1 MGREWDS
8 ESQAYLPVWRAPF
21 SERYPS
27 YQRLDINRSQTLHL
41 SKRMTV
47 LYFGVTNV
55 LNNKNIL
62 SYEYTDDY
70 SYRIDQH
77 SIFGRTL
84 FIGLYVP
91 FF

>member
-1 MGREWDS
+1 
-8 ESQAYLPVWRAPF
+8 
-21 SERYPS
+21 
-27 YQRLDINRSQTLHL
+27 
-41 SKRMTV
+41 MTI
-47 LYFGVTNV
+47 LYFGITNV

-70 SYRIDQH
+70 SSRLDQH

-84 FIGLYVP
+84 FIGLYLP